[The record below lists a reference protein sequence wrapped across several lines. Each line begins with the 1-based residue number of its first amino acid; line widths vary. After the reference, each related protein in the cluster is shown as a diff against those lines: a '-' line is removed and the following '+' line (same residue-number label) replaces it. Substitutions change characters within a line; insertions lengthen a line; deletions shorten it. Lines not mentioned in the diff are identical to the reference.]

1 MTTSS
6 RYDVIVI
13 GGGHNGLATAAL
25 LAAHGRSVVVLE
37 RSSVL
42 GGLAV
47 GDEFHPGF
55 TSVGLLHDTTGLSPR
70 LARELKLTHN
80 GLAIEPPPVFAP
92 QDPADGPGLLLHHDP
107 ALAAGEIEA
116 HSATDAQ
123 RYGEYREFIQRIRR
137 FTRGLFDSEPPALAG
152 DAASLWSLVGRGLA
166 FRRLGRSAMME
177 LLRIAPMCLADW
189 LNEWFD
195 DELLRCTLALPAI
208 AGTRTGPWSPGTA
221 ANLLRLESM
230 AGKAVAGGPKTVI
243 DALEAAARQRGVDI
257 RVQAEVRHIRTA
269 DGAVEG
275 VTLSGGE
282 TIDAGVIAASC
293 DPKRTFLE
301 LLSPSVVTPKL
312 KHMVDK
318 LRSSGTTAKVDLAL
332 RGPLRFACRPDL
344 EVEQARICTT
354 IDDMERAFDETK
366 YGRYSQQPVLDVYVP
381 TVSTPRLAP
390 EGQHVVSIVAH
401 FAPYDLDS
409 GWTDA
414 DRQTLG
420 DTVVATLGRY
430 APDLSRQIIARQVLS
445 PVDIEQRYGVTGG
458 HIHHVEHALD
468 QMLVRPAPQCAR
480 YVTPLG
486 GLYLCGSGSHPGGG
500 LTGAPGTLAAAAV
513 LRMK

>member
-1 MTTSS
+1 MR

-25 LAAHGRSVVVLE
+25 LAGNGRSVVVLE
-37 RSSVL
+37 RRAVV

-47 GDEFHPGF
+47 GEEFHPGF
-55 TSVGLLHDTTGLSPR
+55 TSIGLLHDTTGFRPGLV
-70 LARELKLTHN
+70 ENLKL
-80 GLAIEPPPVFAP
+80 IEPPPVFVA
-92 QDPADGPGLLLHHDP
+92 QDPADGSGLLLHHDP

-116 HSATDAQ
+116 HSAADAR
-123 RYGEYREFIQRIRR
+123 RYDDYRRFIQRIRP
-137 FTRGLFDSEPPALAG
+137 FTRGLFDREPPALTG
-152 DAASLWSLVGRGLA
+152 DAASLWSLAGRGLA
-166 FRRLGRSAMME
+166 LRRLGRSDMME

-189 LNEWFD
+189 LNEWFET
-195 DELLRCTLALPAI
+195 ELLRCTLALPAI
-208 AGTRTGPWSPGTA
+208 AGTRTGPWSPGTV

-243 DALEAAARQRGVDI
+243 DALEDAARQRGVDI

-269 DGAVEG
+269 DGAVVG
-275 VTLSGGE
+275 VTLSDGE
-282 TIDAGVIAASC
+282 TIDAGVVAASC
-293 DPKRTFLE
+293 DPKQVFLK

-312 KHMVDK
+312 NHQIDK
-318 LRSSGTTAKVDLAL
+318 LRCSGTTAKVDLAL
-332 RGPLRFACRPDL
+332 RGPLRFACREDL
-344 EVEQARICTT
+344 EIEHARICTT
-354 IDDMERAFDETK
+354 INDMERAFDETK
-366 YGRYSQQPVLDVYVP
+366 YRRYSRQPVLDVFVP

-390 EGQHVVSIVAH
+390 DGQHVVSIVAH

-414 DRQTLG
+414 DRETLG

-430 APDLSRQIIARQVLS
+430 APELSSQVIARQVLS
-445 PVDIEQRYGVTGG
+445 PVDIERRYGVTGG

-480 YVTPLG
+480 YATPLG

-500 LTGAPGTLAAAAV
+500 LTGAPGALAAVAV
-513 LRMK
+513 LRTASGPSN